1 MNKLLARQVTKYW
14 GHPDN
19 VPHEFRGFLNI
30 ISESYDYHERDR
42 SMLERSIELSSDEMI
57 GLNERLRAESR
68 ELARAHEELS
78 TLFKNIETVFFTVD
92 LVEKRTVQMSPSCE
106 KIYGYSVEDFL
117 NNPALWFEV
126 VLEEDKHIIQRNY
139 PLMHAGK
146 SFSHVHRI
154 RTKDGNIR
162 WVETKITPT
171 VNAAGLA
178 VRLDGVTSDITAQK
192 QAEELSRAHETRFQ
206 KLIEKSHDGIA
217 MMNADGEIIYVSPSV
232 FRILGYAPD
241 EICGKEPAWLIH
253 PDDNDYFRE
262 LVQALMSKRGES
274 VRSTYRVKNKIGE
287 WRWISSTITNL
298 LHEKSVNALV
308 FNYHD
313 ITEHK
318 ATEQQLHFDRRT
330 RDALINSTEDLMWS
344 FDSNTRLITA
354 NSAFLAALKMLSG
367 KDCLPGDD
375 LMDPAFLPA
384 EVLAKWEVLYA
395 RVLSGES
402 FVYENHETY
411 PFELWGELSFHP
423 IKENGNVIGGS
434 CFWRDIT
441 EKKRQQQ
448 QLEASQKMM
457 AEAQRIS
464 KIGSWEFMF
473 DANNQVIPES
483 SKWSDE
489 VFRIYG
495 IEPGTQ
501 APGMNMVHDLIYTSD
516 RLLVREWTQALM
528 AGLPTGSVNYR
539 IGNNPAEVR
548 WVKATADLIQDPVT
562 KQGKMVG
569 TIQDITERKALEAE
583 RRQVTRDLVQR
594 NKALEQFAHIVSHNL
609 RAPVAN
615 ILGLSQLIKLSG
627 QNSDTQLQCID
638 GFVLSAKRLD
648 EIVSDLN
655 KILQVKRGATEEKVP
670 VDFESIVHNI
680 QDSIQMTLKEEEV
693 IIETDFDEVPEIY
706 SIKNYVYSVFYNL
719 ISNSIKYRKPETR
732 PVINIASRSER
743 GRTVL
748 SFKDNGRGID
758 LVKHRDD
765 VFGLY
770 KRFHLS
776 GEGKGLGMY
785 MVKTQVESLGGK
797 VSIKSEVDQG
807 TEIIIEL

>member
-1 MNKLLARQVTKYW
+1 MNKLLARQIAKYW

-19 VPHEFRGFLNI
+19 VPEEFRALLNV

-42 SMLERSIELSSDEMI
+42 SMLERSIELSSNEMI
-57 GLNERLRAESR
+57 MLNDRLRSESR

-78 TLFKNIETVFFTVD
+78 TLFRNIESAFFTVD
-92 LVEKRTVQMSPSCE
+92 LLEKRTVQMSPSCE

-126 VLEEDKHIIQRNY
+126 ILEEDKHIVQRNY
-139 PLMHAGK
+139 PLMQAGK
-146 SFSHVHRI
+146 SFSHTHRI
-154 RTKDGNIR
+154 RTKDGSIR

-171 VNAAGLA
+171 LNGQGEAI
-178 VRLDGVTSDITAQK
+178 RLDGVTSDITAQK
-192 QAEELSRAHETRFQ
+192 EAEELSRQHEIRFQ

-217 MMNADGEIIYVSPSV
+217 MMNSEGRILYVSPSV
-232 FRILGYAPD
+232 FRILGYSPE
-241 EICGKEPAWLIH
+241 EICAVDPLELIH
-253 PDDNDYFRE
+253 PEDSALFRE
-262 LVQALMSKRGES
+262 LVQGLMSKRGES
-274 VRSTYRVKNKIGE
+274 VRGMYRVKKKNGE
-287 WRWISSTITNL
+287 WRWINSTITNL
-298 LHEKSVNALV
+298 LHEKTVNALV
-308 FNYHD
+308 FNYQD
-313 ITEHK
+313 VTEQK
-318 ATEQQLHFDRRT
+318 AIEQQLYFDRRT
-330 RDALINSTEDLMWS
+330 RDALINSTDDLMWS
-344 FDSNTRLITA
+344 FDSDIRLITA
-354 NSAFLAALKMLSG
+354 NSAFLVALKMLSG
-367 KDCLPGDD
+367 KECVSGDD
-375 LMDPAFLPA
+375 LMDPAFLPGPVH
-384 EVLAKWEVLYA
+384 EKWQVLYG

-411 PFELWGELSFHP
+411 PFELWGELAFHP
-423 IKENGNVIGGS
+423 IKEDGKVIGGS

-464 KIGSWEFMF
+464 KFGSWEFRF

-483 SKWSDE
+483 AKWSDE

-495 IEPGTQ
+495 IEPTVEPP
-501 APGMNMVHDLIYTSD
+501 AMTTVYDLIYPPD
-516 RLLVREWTQALM
+516 RLLVSEWTQALM

-539 IGNNPAEVR
+539 IMTKPHEIR
-548 WVKATADLIQDPVT
+548 WVKASADLVKDEVT
-562 KQGKMVG
+562 GHGKMVG
-569 TIQDITERKALEAE
+569 TIQDITERKALESE
-583 RRQVTRDLVQR
+583 RLQVTRDLVQR

-615 ILGLSQLIKLSG
+615 ILGLSQLIKLAG
-627 QNSDTQLQCID
+627 QNSETQVQCID

-655 KILQVKRGATEEKVP
+655 KILQVKRGASEEKVP
-670 VDFESIVHNI
+670 VDLESIVHNI
-680 QDSIQMTLKEEEV
+680 QDSIQMTLKEEQV
-693 IIETDFDEVPEIY
+693 VIETNFDEVPEIY

-719 ISNSIKYRKPETR
+719 ISNSIKYRRPDAH

-758 LVKHRDD
+758 LTKHRDD
-765 VFGLY
+765 LFGLY

-797 VSIKSEVDQG
+797 VSIKSEVDKG